1 METLPSV
8 SAGLVA
14 EQAFEKLWA
23 RSIGPKKTTKE
34 KIRMSD
40 NRVLIRRGAREL
52 DYREA
57 ELVGGSI
64 RTATLCTFDPQFGAD
79 GDVSL
84 GEC

>member
-14 EQAFEKLWA
+14 EQALKSF
-23 RSIGPKKTTKE
+23 GPDKSGQETTKE